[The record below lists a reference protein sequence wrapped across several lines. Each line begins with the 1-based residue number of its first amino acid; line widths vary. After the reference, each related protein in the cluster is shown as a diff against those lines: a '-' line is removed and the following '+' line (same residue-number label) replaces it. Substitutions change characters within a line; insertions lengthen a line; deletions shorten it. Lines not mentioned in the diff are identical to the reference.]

1 VAVTQDELYATLD
14 LDLSWSE
21 AELPERARTKHV
33 HRLHPYHGKFIPQL
47 VEVLLDRYLAPGDHV
62 LDPFAGSGTTLVQ
75 ALESGLDATGVDIA
89 AFNCLLMRVKTAPY
103 DLAELGEEL
112 RDLAARVESLPR
124 RGPRGGGYLRR
135 WYAPRATAELLAFRG
150 LIAEYRHTDVLRVI
164 LSRAARSA
172 RRAAHFDLEAPKEP
186 QRGEYWCHKH
196 RRECRPVESAAGFL
210 RRYTLDTLARIE
222 EFAHVRDA
230 EREATVLHGDGRE
243 VKLGGPYDGVLTSPP
258 YPGLIDYHEQHRY
271 AYELLGLDDRRER
284 EIGAA
289 ASGTSLASLEAYR
302 AGIAAVLER
311 ASAALRPG
319 APVLVVV
326 NDRRDLYPEILER
339 AGLRLEAR
347 LRRHVNRR
355 TGRRAG
361 EYFEDVLVARPTS
374 G

>member
-21 AELPERARTKHV
+21 AELPERERTKHV

-47 VEVLLDRYLAPGDHV
+47 VEVLLDRCLTPGDHV

-112 RDLAARVESLPR
+112 RDVAARVESLPR
-124 RGPRGGGYLRR
+124 RGRRASGYLRR
-135 WYAPRATAELLAFRG
+135 WYAPRATAELLAFRE
-150 LIAEYRHTDVLRVI
+150 LIPEYRHSDVLRVI

-222 EFAHVRDA
+222 EFARVRDA
-230 EREATVLHGDGRE
+230 EREAAVLHGDGRE
-243 VKLGGPYDGVLTSPP
+243 VELAGPYDGILTSPP

-271 AYELLGLDDRRER
+271 AYELLELDDRRER

-289 ASGTSLASLEAYR
+289 AAGTSLASLEAYR

-311 ASAALRPG
+311 AAAALRPD

-326 NDRRDLYPEILER
+326 NDRRDLYPEILSR

-361 EYFEDVLVARPTS
+361 EYFEDVLVARAGS
-374 G
+374 R

>member
-21 AELPERARTKHV
+21 AELPERERTKHV

-47 VEVLLDRYLAPGDHV
+47 VEVLLDRYLAPGGHV

-75 ALESGLDATGVDIA
+75 SLESGLDATGVDIA

-103 DLAELGEEL
+103 DLAELEAEL
-112 RDLAARVESLPR
+112 RDVPLRIAALPR
-124 RGPRGGGYLRR
+124 RGRRTRGYLRE
-135 WYAPRATAELLAFRG
+135 WYAPQAIAELLGFRE
-150 LIAEYRHTDVLRVI
+150 LIPDYRHRDLLRVI

-172 RRAAHFDLEAPKEP
+172 RRAAHFDLEAPKAP
-186 QRGEYWCHKH
+186 QRSEYWCHKH
-196 RRECRPVESAAGFL
+196 RRECRPVESAVGFL
-210 RRYTLDTLARIE
+210 RRYTLDTMARIE
-222 EFAHVRDA
+222 EFARVREA
-230 EREATVLHGDGRE
+230 ERAATVLHGDARE
-243 VKLGGPYDGVLTSPP
+243 LDFAGPYDGILTSPP

-289 ASGTSLASLEAYR
+289 ASGTSLAALEAYR
-302 AGIAAVLER
+302 AGIAAVFER
-311 ASAALRPG
+311 TAATLRPD

-326 NDRRDLYPEILER
+326 NDRRDLYPEILAR

-361 EYFEDVLVARPTS
+361 EYYEDVLVARPA
-374 G
+374 

>member
-1 VAVTQDELYATLD
+1 MAVTQDELYATLD

-21 AELPERARTKHV
+21 AELPERERTKHV

-47 VEVLLDRYLAPGDHV
+47 VEVLLARYLEPGDHV

-75 ALESGLDATGVDIA
+75 ALESGLDATGADIA

-112 RDLAARVESLPR
+112 REVAARVDSLPS
-124 RGPRGGGYLRR
+124 RGARASGYLRR
-135 WYAPRATAELLAFRG
+135 WYAPRAAAELLAFRE
-150 LIAEYRHTDVLRVI
+150 LIPEYRDGDVLRVI

-196 RRECRPVESAAGFL
+196 RRACKPVDSSGRFL

-222 EFAHVRDA
+222 EFAQIRDQ
-230 EREATVLHGDGRE
+230 ERGATVLHGDAQE
-243 VKLGGPYDGVLTSPP
+243 LDLAGPYDGILTSPP

-271 AYELLGLDDRRER
+271 AYELLELDDRRER

-289 ASGTSLASLEAYR
+289 AAGTSLAALEAYR
-302 AGIAAVLER
+302 AGIAGVLER
-311 ASAALRPG
+311 SAAALRPA

-326 NDRRDLYPEILER
+326 NDRRDLYPEILAR

-361 EYFEDVLVARPTS
+361 EYFEDVLVARAA
-374 G
+374 

>member
-21 AELPERARTKHV
+21 AELPERERTKHV

-112 RDLAARVESLPR
+112 RDVAARVESLPR
-124 RGPRGGGYLRR
+124 RGPRAGGYLRR
-135 WYAPRATAELLAFRG
+135 WYAPRAIAELRG
-150 LIAEYRHTDVLRVI
+150 FHELIPQYRHGDLLRVI

-172 RRAAHFDLEAPKEP
+172 RRAAHFDLEAPKQP

-196 RRECRPVESAAGFL
+196 RRECRPVESAAAFL
-210 RRYTLDTLARIE
+210 RRYTLDALARIE
-222 EFAHVRDA
+222 AFAQVRDPV
-230 EREATVLHGDGRE
+230 REAAVLHGDARNLD
-243 VKLGGPYDGVLTSPP
+243 LGGPYDGVLTSPP

-271 AYELLGLDDRRER
+271 AYELLELDDRRER

-289 ASGTSLASLEAYR
+289 AAGTSLASLEAYR
-302 AGIAAVLER
+302 AGIAAVLAR
-311 ASAALRPG
+311 SAAALRPG

-326 NDRRDLYPEILER
+326 NDRRDLYPEILAR
-339 AGLRLEAR
+339 AGLRLDAR

-361 EYFEDVLVARPTS
+361 EYFEDVLVARD
-374 G
+374 GRG